1 MSRTYHHDKYRI
13 RGDRRRKP
21 DARRLARAL
30 MAWVEAK
37 READAMA
44 ENQATRPPKGPR
56 TPKRRQP

>member
-13 RGDRRRKP
+13 RGDRRAKP

-44 ENQATRPPKGPR
+44 QNQTKRSQEGPPPPRRRRP
-56 TPKRRQP
+56 